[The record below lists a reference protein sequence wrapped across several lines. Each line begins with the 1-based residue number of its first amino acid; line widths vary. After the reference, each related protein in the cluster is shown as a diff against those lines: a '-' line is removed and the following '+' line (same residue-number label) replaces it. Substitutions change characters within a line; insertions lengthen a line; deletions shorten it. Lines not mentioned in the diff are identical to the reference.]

1 MTTVYQLI
9 RELMIKCAYLDVANA
24 ELLEA
29 LKQIH
34 DEFVL
39 RDVGENDTLD
49 EIAVK
54 AIRKAEE
61 QA

>member
-1 MTTVYQLI
+1 
-9 RELMIKCAYLDVANA
+9 MIKCAYLDVANA